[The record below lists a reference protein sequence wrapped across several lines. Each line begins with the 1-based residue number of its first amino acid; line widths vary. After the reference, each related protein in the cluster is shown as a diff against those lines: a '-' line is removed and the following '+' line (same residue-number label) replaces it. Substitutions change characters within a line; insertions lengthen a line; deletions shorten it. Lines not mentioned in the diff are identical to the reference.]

1 MQVAEVS
8 SWNVQKGPVAHA
20 GGVTGAGDVE
30 LWVRQKLGC
39 REASM
44 VVLATDHRRLL
55 VRLAAPAFEIV
66 VFVGHVLDALDQEA
80 LCDWWDVAER
90 LLEKATARDV
100 PFAMM
105 VDANGR

>member
-1 MQVAEVS
+1 M
-8 SWNVQKGPVAHA
+8 
-20 GGVTGAGDVE
+20 
-30 LWVRQKLGC
+30 
-39 REASM
+39 
-44 VVLATDHRRLL
+44 VLATDHRRLL